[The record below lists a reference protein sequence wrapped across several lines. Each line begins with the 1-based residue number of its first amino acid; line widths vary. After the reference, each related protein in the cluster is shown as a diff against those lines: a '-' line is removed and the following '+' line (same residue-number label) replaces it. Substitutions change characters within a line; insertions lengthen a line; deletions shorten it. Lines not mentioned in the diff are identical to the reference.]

1 MMLGGGAVQDP
12 ETLTTV
18 ADNIAG
24 RTICAFGEACAW
36 PTQSFV
42 RKFPEEFAARAS
54 KAMPPPLPPEFTPG
68 ELLDRQEIPTGP
80 LARDPGW
87 DKAGSAGVI

>member
-1 MMLGGGAVQDP
+1 MKKLTARMLGGGAVPADP
-12 ETLTTV
+12 DTLKSV

-42 RKFPEEFAARAS
+42 AKFRDEFAAYAS
-54 KAMPPPLPPEFTPG
+54 RNVSAAGHGNG
-68 ELLDRQEIPTGP
+68 E
-80 LARDPGW
+80 
-87 DKAGSAGVI
+87 SHS